1 MWYETPTRPMAAIPS
16 STQAPEHFDA
26 IVVGSG
32 FGGSVTAA
40 RLSEAGRSVC
50 VLERG
55 KPYPPGS
62 FPRSPLGIKEN
73 LWDPSQG
80 LHGMF
85 DFWSFSGLDALVS
98 SGLGGGSLIY
108 ANVLIRKDEKWF
120 AHEDPNVPGQEYW
133 PVSRADLDP
142 HYDRVEVGLN
152 GQTFPLD
159 QAPYD
164 QTAKTLAF
172 RDAARAIG
180 RGDDWFLPKLAVTFA
195 NPGQPPALGVTI
207 EEAQPNLHGH
217 PRETCRLC
225 GECDVGCNYGAKN
238 TLDYN
243 YLTRAWHAGADIRT
257 LCEVRSFE
265 PREGGGWSVSYVHHD
280 EHADRPTTT
289 RALPLVT
296 LTATDLIISA
306 GTLGSTFLLLRN
318 RGALPGLSPTLGHG
332 FSGNGDLLTFA
343 LRAREEQDGKR
354 VPRVTDPAHG
364 PVITSAIRTA
374 DALDGD
380 GHTGRGFYLEDAGYP
395 EFVSWMLQ
403 MADAPGELFEALHVG
418 ERMVKGFLHRDR
430 ETDISGDISDFLGQ
444 CGLSSAT
451 LPLLGMG
458 RDVPDGVMT
467 LAGELLE
474 VNWSKH
480 GASKVYFDRVRELSE
495 QISHALGADFV
506 DNPIWFLNRVI
517 TVHSLGGCRMGRN
530 DQEGVVDPYGNVF
543 NLPGLHVADGSVM
556 PGPVGAN
563 PSLTIAA
570 LADRF
575 ADAMLEGAPDPAVR
589 RAGPAVPEGS
599 PPAEDE
605 VTGSGAVSVAFTETM
620 KGFVA
625 FGDEAD
631 FDAGYRA
638 GRKAGTALNFTL
650 TITAKDIDRFVT
662 DPAHEAVAVGHVD
675 CDALGGQRPVER
687 GIFNLF
693 VDQDGDKANKRMF
706 YRLYFTDGTGHPLTM
721 VGHKIVV
728 NDGRFE
734 IWHDTSTLYTRVL
747 SGHVPE
753 QEDEGAAV
761 LAAGI
766 LHIHPLDFAHQLTTF
781 RVHPADRI
789 DALGRFGIL
798 FAGDLWDVYGLGA
811 KSAEPGATRA

>member
-1 MWYETPTRPMAAIPS
+1 MWYEPASAMSVPA
-16 STQAPEHFDA
+16 STQTPEHFDA

-40 RLSEAGRSVC
+40 RLSEAGRRVC

-62 FPRSPLGIKEN
+62 FPRSPLGIKHN
-73 LWDPSQG
+73 LWDPSNG
-80 LHGMF
+80 LLGMF

-120 AHEDPNVPGQEYW
+120 PQADPNVPGQEYW
-133 PVSRADLDP
+133 PVNRADLDP

-159 QAPYD
+159 QPPYN

-172 RDAARAIG
+172 RDAANAIG

-195 NPGQPPALGVTI
+195 NPGQAPVPGVPII
-207 EEAQPNLHGH
+207 EEQPNLHGL

-280 EHADRPTTT
+280 DQADGPVNT
-289 RALPLVT
+289 RALPPITV
-296 LTATDLIISA
+296 TATDLILSA
-306 GTLGSTFLLLRN
+306 GTLGSTFLLLSN

-332 FSGNGDLLTFA
+332 FSGNGDLLTFTV
-343 LRAREEQDGKR
+343 RARQEVGGKR

-374 DALDGD
+374 DALDG
-380 GHTGRGFYLEDAGYP
+380 GGATGRGFYLEDAGYP
-395 EFVSWMLQ
+395 EFASWMLQ
-403 MADAPGELFEALHVG
+403 MAQAPGEALEALHVG
-418 ERMVKGFLHRDR
+418 ERMLKGFMHHDR
-430 ETDISGDISDFLGQ
+430 KTDISGDISDFLGD

-467 LAGELLE
+467 LAGALLE

-480 GASKVYFDRVRELSE
+480 GASKVYFDRVRALSE
-495 QISHALGADFV
+495 QISTALGADFL
-506 DNPIWFLNRVI
+506 DNPIWLLNRVI
-517 TVHSLGGCRMGRN
+517 TVHSLGGCRMGRT
-530 DQEGVVDPYGNVF
+530 DQEGVVDSYGRVF

-575 ADAMLEGAPDPAVR
+575 ADAMLEGAPTAR
-589 RAGPAVPEGS
+589 RAGPTTPEGS

-605 VTGSGAVSVAFTETM
+605 VTGPDAVSVAFTETM

-625 FGDEAD
+625 FGDDPD
-631 FDAGYRA
+631 FDAGYRE

-650 TITAKDIDRFVT
+650 TITAKDIDRFVG

-747 SGHVPE
+747 SGHVAE
-753 QEDEGAAV
+753 EEDEQAAV
-761 LAAGI
+761 LATGV
-766 LHIHPLDFAHQLTTF
+766 LHIEPLDFAHQLTTF

-789 DALGRFGIL
+789 DALGRFGVL
-798 FAGDLWDVYGLGA
+798 FAGDLWDVYG
-811 KSAEPGATRA
+811 PGTHALTPHRG

>member
-1 MWYETPTRPMAAIPS
+1 MAAIPS

-280 EHADRPTTT
+280 EHADRPTNT

-605 VTGSGAVSVAFTETM
+605 VTGPGAVSVAFTETM

>member
-1 MWYETPTRPMAAIPS
+1 MAAIPS

-280 EHADRPTTT
+280 EHADRPTNT

>member
-1 MWYETPTRPMAAIPS
+1 MKMMVDGVISSIPAA
-16 STQAPEHFDA
+16 EHFDA

-32 FGGSVTAA
+32 FGGAVTAA
-40 RLSEAGRSVC
+40 RLSEAGKRVC

-55 KPYPPGS
+55 KAYPPGS
-62 FPRSPLGIKEN
+62 FPRSPLGLKHN
-73 LWDPSQG
+73 LWDPSAG
-80 LHGMF
+80 LLGMF

-133 PVSRADLDP
+133 PISRADLDP
-142 HYDRVEVGLN
+142 HYDRVEAGLD
-152 GQTFPLD
+152 GQRFPLD
-159 QAPYD
+159 HAPYD

-172 RDAARAIG
+172 RDAATAIG

-195 NPGQPPALGVTI
+195 NPGQPPVPGVPI
-207 EEAQPNLHGH
+207 IEAQPNLHGL

-238 TLDYN
+238 TLDYT

-265 PREGGGWSVSYVHHD
+265 PREGGGWTVNYVHHD
-280 EHADRPTTT
+280 EHADGPTDT
-289 RALPLVT
+289 RSLPQVT
-296 LTATDLIISA
+296 LTADDLILSA

-318 RGALPGLSPTLGHG
+318 RGALPGLSPTLGRG

-343 LRAREEQDGKR
+343 ARARQEQNGKR
-354 VPRVTDPAHG
+354 VPRVTDAAHG

-395 EFVSWMLQ
+395 AFVSWMLQ
-403 MADAPGELFEALHVG
+403 MADLPGEAFEALRVG
-418 ERMVKGFLHRDR
+418 ERMVKGFMHHDR
-430 ETDISGDISDFLGQ
+430 QTDITGDVSDFLGA
-444 CGLSSAT
+444 CGLSSGT

-480 GASKVYFDRVRELSE
+480 GASKTYFDRVRELSE
-495 QISHALGADFV
+495 EISHALGADFL
-506 DNPIWFLNRVI
+506 DNPIWLLNRVI
-517 TVHSLGGCRMGRN
+517 TVHSLGGCRIGRN
-530 DQEGVVDPYGNVF
+530 DQEGVVDPYGRVF

-575 ADAMLEGAPDPAVR
+575 ADAMLEGAPDPTVR
-589 RAGPAVPEGS
+589 RAGPTTPEGS

-605 VTGSGAVSVAFTETM
+605 RAGVGAVSVGFTETM

-625 FGDEAD
+625 FGDESD
-631 FDAGYRA
+631 FDAGYRE

-650 TITAKDIDRFVT
+650 TITAKDIDRFVI
-662 DPAHEAVAVGHVD
+662 DSAHQAEAVGHVD
-675 CDALGGQRPVER
+675 CDALGGKCPVER

-706 YRLYFTDGTGHPLTM
+706 YRLYFTDGAGHPLTL

-728 NDGRFE
+728 NDGRTE
-734 IWHDTSTLYTRVL
+734 VWHDTSTLYTRVL
-747 SGHVPE
+747 TGHVPE
-753 QEDEGAAV
+753 AEDEQASV
-761 LAAGI
+761 LAAGV

-781 RVHPADRI
+781 RVHPAERV
-789 DALGRFGIL
+789 DALARFGAL
-798 FAGDLWDVYGLGA
+798 FAGDLWDAYGPGTHA
-811 KSAEPGATRA
+811 RPAETAE

>member
-1 MWYETPTRPMAAIPS
+1 MAVPS
-16 STQAPEHFDA
+16 STQTPEHFDA
-26 IVVGSG
+26 VVVGSG

-40 RLSEAGRSVC
+40 RLSEGGRSVC

-55 KPYPPGS
+55 KAYPPNS
-62 FPRSPLGIKEN
+62 FPRSPAGLRRN
-73 LWDPSQG
+73 LWNPSEG
-80 LHGMF
+80 LLGMF
-85 DFWSFSGLDALVS
+85 DFWSFTGLDALVS

-120 AHEDPNVPGQEYW
+120 AREDPSVPGQEYW
-133 PVSRADLDP
+133 PVTRADLDP
-142 HYDRVEVGLN
+142 HYDLVEEGLN
-152 GQTFPLD
+152 GQTYPLD
-159 QAPYD
+159 QPPYD

-172 RDAARAIG
+172 RDAARRLG

-195 NPGQPPALGVTI
+195 NPGQPPVPGVPI
-207 EEAQPNLHGH
+207 LEAQPNLHGL

-265 PREGGGWSVSYVHHD
+265 PREGGGWTVSYVHHD
-280 EHADRPTTT
+280 EHADGPADTG
-289 RALPLVT
+289 ALPLTT
-296 LTATDLIISA
+296 LTATDLILSA

-318 RGALPGLSPTLGHG
+318 RGALPGLSPALGHG

-343 LRAREEQDGKR
+343 IRARENENGKR

-364 PVITSAIRTA
+364 PVITSAIRTG

-403 MADAPGELFEALHVG
+403 MADLPADVRNVVHGA
-418 ERMVKGFLHRDR
+418 ERMVKGLLHHGR
-430 ETDISGDISDFLGQ
+430 ESEIGGVVADFLGQ

-474 VNWSKH
+474 VDWSKH
-480 GASKVYFDRVRELSE
+480 GASKAYFDQVRELSDE
-495 QISHALGADFV
+495 ISRELGADFL
-506 DNPIWFLNRVI
+506 DNPIWYLNRVI

-530 DQEGVVDPYGNVF
+530 DQEGVVDAYGRVF
-543 NLPGLHVADGSVM
+543 NLPGLHVADGSIM

-589 RAGPAVPEGS
+589 RPAATVPEGS
-599 PPAEDE
+599 PPA
-605 VTGSGAVSVAFTETM
+605 TGAPAGADAASVEFTETM
-620 KGFVA
+620 KGFVTFDA
-625 FGDEAD
+625 ETTD
-631 FDAGYRA
+631 FDAAYRA
-638 GRKAGTALNFTL
+638 GRKAGTALDFTL
-650 TITAKDIDRFVT
+650 TITAKDIDRFVA

-687 GIFNLF
+687 GVFNLF

-721 VGHKIVV
+721 IGHKIVV

-734 IWHDTSTLYTRVL
+734 VWHDTSTLYTRVL

-753 QEDEGAAV
+753 QEDESAAV
-761 LAAGI
+761 IATGV

-781 RVHPADRI
+781 RVHPAGRL
-789 DALGRFGIL
+789 DALGRFGVL
-798 FAGDLWDVYGLGA
+798 FAGDLWDVYG
-811 KSAEPGATRA
+811 PGTKK

>member
-1 MWYETPTRPMAAIPS
+1 
-16 STQAPEHFDA
+16 
-26 IVVGSG
+26 
-32 FGGSVTAA
+32 
-40 RLSEAGRSVC
+40 
-50 VLERG
+50 
-55 KPYPPGS
+55 
-62 FPRSPLGIKEN
+62 
-73 LWDPSQG
+73 
-80 LHGMF
+80 MF

-120 AHEDPNVPGQEYW
+120 AHEDPNVAGQEYW
-133 PVSRADLDP
+133 PISRADLDP
-142 HYDRVEVGLN
+142 HYDRVEVGLD

-159 QAPYD
+159 HPPYD
-164 QTAKTLAF
+164 KTAKTLAF

-195 NPGQPPALGVTI
+195 NPGQAPVPGVPI
-207 EEAQPNLHGH
+207 VESRPNLHGL

-238 TLDYN
+238 TLDYT

-265 PREGGGWSVSYVHHD
+265 PREGGGWTVSYVHHD
-280 EHADRPTTT
+280 EEADGPTDT
-289 RALPLVT
+289 RSLPT
-296 LTATDLIISA
+296 LTVTATNLILSA

-318 RGALPGLSPTLGHG
+318 RGALPGLSPALGHG

-343 LRAREEQDGKR
+343 LRAREDKDGKR
-354 VPRVTDPAHG
+354 VPRVVDAAHG
-364 PVITSAIRTA
+364 PVITSAIRTG

-403 MADAPGELFEALHVG
+403 MADLPADLLGAIHG
-418 ERMVKGFLHRDR
+418 AERMVKGFLHHDR
-430 ETDISGDISDFLGQ
+430 RSEIGGDVADFLGS

-474 VNWSKH
+474 VDWSKH
-480 GASKVYFDRVRELSE
+480 GASKVYFDQVRELSE
-495 QISHALGADFV
+495 EISRAIGADFL
-506 DNPIWFLNRVI
+506 DNPIWWLNRVI

-530 DQEGVVDPYGNVF
+530 DQEGVVDSYGRVF
-543 NLPGLHVADGSVM
+543 NLPGLHVADGSIM

-575 ADAMLEGAPDPAVR
+575 ADAMLEGAPDPTVH
-589 RAGPAVPEGS
+589 RAAPAVPEGS
-599 PPAEDE
+599 PPA
-605 VTGSGAVSVAFTETM
+605 TGAPAGPEAASVEFTETM
-620 KGFVA
+620 KGFVT
-625 FGDEAD
+625 FGEETD
-631 FDAGYRA
+631 FDAAYRA
-638 GRKAGTALNFTL
+638 GRKTGTALDFTL
-650 TITAKDIDRFVT
+650 TITATDIERFVS
-662 DPAHEAVAVGHVD
+662 DPAHEGVAVGHVS

-687 GIFNLF
+687 GVFNLF

-721 VGHKIVV
+721 IGHKIVV

-747 SGHVPE
+747 TGHVPE
-753 QEDEGAAV
+753 EEDAGAAV
-761 LAAGI
+761 IATGI

-781 RVHPADRI
+781 RVHPAGRL
-789 DALGRFGIL
+789 DALARFGAL
-798 FAGDLWDVYGLGA
+798 FAGDLWDVYG
-811 KSAEPGATRA
+811 PGTGSV